1 VAPSVAEDRAPGFS
15 IKTTK
20 LETVTL
26 DSLLDGRNALVL
38 MLMTSRCQACRQLAT
53 TDITQLHNES
63 LTDARLAGRLRILLV
78 SVQDSMESLQDYA
91 EQQTYPFPVALDRD
105 SLIVKFAAFSVPTV
119 VVVAPSGVIHSRT
132 QGAVATRESDLRRRV
147 FEALGLGD
155 ETTPTTS
162 TSTTTTT
169 THVVSNAIA
178 STSSSTTTTSRVV
191 PNEVQAGTVSFA
203 FMAGIAS
210 FASPCSTAQLP
221 AYVAYFVDHH
231 VSVAHGSFLSMASA
245 FGVLLVY
252 CCVAAILLVGSAA
265 FADSTMPWLPAI
277 GGLLSVAMGISLL
290 FDVQFQAGHWITSR
304 IAQVLEAI
312 TRTLLRN
319 RWSRPHLRDE
329 DLLDGTLP
337 LHSGKK
343 NAAQTISS
351 TLMTLFWFGIT
362 YGSASASC
370 SAPVFI
376 ALLGMTLRRSIADAA
391 LVFVAFS
398 LSVSLCV
405 VVFTAAVCVF
415 RSLLQRFV
423 GVRTDN
429 LRRASGIAVIVLGL
443 KQLLWS

>member
-1 VAPSVAEDRAPGFS
+1 
-15 IKTTK
+15 
-20 LETVTL
+20 
-26 DSLLDGRNALVL
+26 
-38 MLMTSRCQACRQLAT
+38 
-53 TDITQLHNES
+53 
-63 LTDARLAGRLRILLV
+63 
-78 SVQDSMESLQDYA
+78 
-91 EQQTYPFPVALDRD
+91 
-105 SLIVKFAAFSVPTV
+105 
-119 VVVAPSGVIHSRT
+119 
-132 QGAVATRESDLRRRV
+132 
-147 FEALGLGD
+147 
-155 ETTPTTS
+155 
-162 TSTTTTT
+162 
-169 THVVSNAIA
+169 
-178 STSSSTTTTSRVV
+178 
-191 PNEVQAGTVSFA
+191 
-203 FMAGIAS
+203 MAGIAS

-231 VSVAHGSFLSMASA
+231 VSVARGSFLSLASA

-277 GGLLSVAMGISLL
+277 GGLLSVAMGVSLL
-290 FDVQFQAGHWITSR
+290 FGVQFQAGHWITSR
-304 IAQVLEAI
+304 IAQLLEVI
-312 TRTLLRN
+312 TRTLSRN

-343 NAAQTISS
+343 NAIQTTSS

-429 LRRASGIAVIVLGL
+429 LRRASGVAVIVLGL

>member
-1 VAPSVAEDRAPGFS
+1 
-15 IKTTK
+15 
-20 LETVTL
+20 
-26 DSLLDGRNALVL
+26 
-38 MLMTSRCQACRQLAT
+38 
-53 TDITQLHNES
+53 
-63 LTDARLAGRLRILLV
+63 
-78 SVQDSMESLQDYA
+78 MESLQDYA

-245 FGVLLVY
+245 FGVLLFY